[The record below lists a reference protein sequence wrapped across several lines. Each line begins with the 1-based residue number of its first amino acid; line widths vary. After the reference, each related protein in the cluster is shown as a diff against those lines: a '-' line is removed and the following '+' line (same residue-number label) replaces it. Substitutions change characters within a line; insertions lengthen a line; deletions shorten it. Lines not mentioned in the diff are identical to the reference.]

1 MIVASPSHQ
10 SDSSAWQGGTST
22 RDNAFI
28 NCSLS
33 GRVRSQNC
41 MLGRPGGVKP
51 PLSRGGWGW
60 GGVDDKG
67 CFTINGKFDFCKL
80 SQFVIYMGFFKK
92 FTLSCFNVFQ

>member
-51 PLSRGGWGW
+51 HFHGVGGVGV
-60 GGVDDKG
+60 GVDDKVLLGWGGMG
-67 CFTINGKFDFCKL
+67 CDNIRCA
-80 SQFVIYMGFFKK
+80 
-92 FTLSCFNVFQ
+92 